1 MKKNILLLLIA
12 IALPGFI
19 YGQCDIFGVQAT
31 ASDPTPDAVV
41 TTEACDQS
49 AITFAIPD
57 CDVALTGAFYDAGP
71 NDGTFDP
78 GNTDPVDEANFPSLV
93 AIPGIDIYASSAAGD
108 YYIGTEYG
116 ALLNGT
122 CSVTGAL
129 THPGGCAVSNQTFY
143 ALVVMDIYEFNDATS
158 TLGSYLNSYT
168 GDAAAQPGCG
178 QIAIGGAVDVYPTL
192 TATDVTADAGT
203 CGTLT
208 VDLTAADGTVC
219 ETRTQACVNDGDT
232 FAADFSDAFAD
243 PQACST
249 LTTTTAACAGC
260 NIPVACEADAG
271 TLTADGTAPCIAG
284 NETAYTISA
293 TANGD
298 INVPT
303 DYETIYVLTSGTGFV
318 IEATATTPSFD
329 LVALGLPLSGTY
341 TIHTLVA
348 ETSDNTSADFLDL
361 SVVVPGTTTAAD
373 VIDIVTNND
382 ICASLDPVGAPFM
395 LMDCPCEA
403 DAGTLTADGTAPCV
417 AGDET
422 AYTISA
428 TANGDITVPTDYE
441 TIYVLTSGTG
451 FVIEATATTPSF
463 DLVALGLPL
472 SGTYTIHTLV
482 AETSDN
488 TSADFLDLSVVVP
501 GTTTAADVIDIVTN
515 NDICASL
522 DPVGA
527 PFMLMDCPCEAD
539 AGTLTADGTAP
550 CVAGDETAYTISAT
564 ANGDITVPTDYE
576 TIYVLTSGTGFVIEA
591 TATTPSFDLVAL
603 GLPLSGTY
611 TIHTLVAETS
621 DNTSADFLDLSVV
634 VPGTTTAADVIDIVT
649 NNDICASLDPVGA
662 PFMLMDC
669 PPVLTPDISISDPC
683 ACGKDGNILVTADGV
698 EVLFF
703 IETVTIDIPTG
714 ATGVDIIETGN
725 AGIFDA
731 TVDPAVATSPMF
743 TNQGDT
749 DMDGFDEWTA
759 TFYHAPGTGYSLM
772 VDVEADGETTPLAIE
787 NSCTQCIDISN
798 VPTVG
803 EWGLIM
809 LGLLMSIA
817 AIVGIRQRREEEII
831 A

>member
-116 ALLNGT
+116 VLLNGT

-395 LMDCPCEA
+395 LMDCP
-403 DAGTLTADGTAPCV
+403 
-417 AGDET
+417 
-422 AYTISA
+422 
-428 TANGDITVPTDYE
+428 
-441 TIYVLTSGTG
+441 
-451 FVIEATATTPSF
+451 
-463 DLVALGLPL
+463 
-472 SGTYTIHTLV
+472 
-482 AETSDN
+482 
-488 TSADFLDLSVVVP
+488 
-501 GTTTAADVIDIVTN
+501 
-515 NDICASL
+515 
-522 DPVGA
+522 
-527 PFMLMDCPCEAD
+527 
-539 AGTLTADGTAP
+539 
-550 CVAGDETAYTISAT
+550 
-564 ANGDITVPTDYE
+564 
-576 TIYVLTSGTGFVIEA
+576 
-591 TATTPSFDLVAL
+591 
-603 GLPLSGTY
+603 
-611 TIHTLVAETS
+611 
-621 DNTSADFLDLSVV
+621 
-634 VPGTTTAADVIDIVT
+634 
-649 NNDICASLDPVGA
+649 
-662 PFMLMDC
+662 
-669 PPVLTPDISISDPC
+669 PVLTPDISISDPC

>member
-527 PFMLMDCPCEAD
+527 PFMLMDCP
-539 AGTLTADGTAP
+539 
-550 CVAGDETAYTISAT
+550 
-564 ANGDITVPTDYE
+564 
-576 TIYVLTSGTGFVIEA
+576 
-591 TATTPSFDLVAL
+591 
-603 GLPLSGTY
+603 
-611 TIHTLVAETS
+611 
-621 DNTSADFLDLSVV
+621 
-634 VPGTTTAADVIDIVT
+634 
-649 NNDICASLDPVGA
+649 
-662 PFMLMDC
+662 
-669 PPVLTPDISISDPC
+669 PVLTPDISISDPC